1 MALKQARVYLVT
13 SVKGGSGKTTTTLN
27 LAGLYSL
34 KNKKTLIIDLDLY
47 SGSIALLLKLDVKN
61 DLFNI
66 ADDFNNNRFENL
78 DDYIT
83 KYNNNIDV
91 LAAPKDPRTAS
102 KINSRYLS
110 VILSK
115 AKMKYD
121 VILIDTNHMLNEI
134 NLMAYDY
141 SDYILY
147 VIQNDIITA
156 KNMRTML
163 AIFSDLEKNNYKV
176 ILNSSLGKK
185 AYFTEYDFRHM
196 MNGNIDYTI
205 PESFYQRNIEKYFLE
220 GEIPLLNK
228 KIYSRN
234 KKTIKNFEKL
244 MKSIEPE
251 EVKPKKK

>member
-1 MALKQARVYLVT
+1 MALKQARVYLIT
-13 SVKGGSGKTTTTLN
+13 SVKGGSGKTITTLN

-78 DDYIT
+78 EDYIT

-110 VILSK
+110 VILAK

-147 VIQNDIITA
+147 IIQNDFMTA

-163 AIFSDLEKNNYKV
+163 SIFNDLEKDNYKV
-176 ILNSSLGKK
+176 ILNSATGKK
-185 AYFTEYDFRHM
+185 AYFTEYDFKHM

-205 PESFYQRNIEKYFLE
+205 PESFYLKNIEKYLLE
-220 GEIPLLNK
+220 GEIPVLNK
-228 KIYSRN
+228 KVQSHN
-234 KKTIKNFEKL
+234 KKAIQNFEKI

-251 EVKPKKK
+251 EPKKK